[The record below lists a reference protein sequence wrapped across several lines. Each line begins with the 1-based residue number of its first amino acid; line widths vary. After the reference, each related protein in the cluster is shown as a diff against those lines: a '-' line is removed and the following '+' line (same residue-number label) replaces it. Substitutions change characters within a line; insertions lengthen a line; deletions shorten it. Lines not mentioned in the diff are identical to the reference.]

1 MSRPVLAQ
9 INLAAL
15 HANMRVVRNRASEAQ
30 VLAVVKANA
39 YGHGLARVL
48 PALTEADG
56 LALLELDA
64 AIALREQHYAR
75 RILLLEGFFSA
86 DELPE
91 IAARR
96 LAVVVHHA
104 EQVRMLETAKPA
116 RPLEVFVKINT
127 GMNRLGF
134 RPDAVAGIVERLS
147 RAAAV
152 AALRMMTHLA
162 RAEEEEGLREQ
173 LEVFESACK
182 GLPYPRSLAN
192 SAGVVRYDE
201 VGGEYVRPGIMLY
214 GSSPFPY
221 DTAEMLGLTPV
232 MTLRSELI
240 AIQSVKPN
248 DSVGYGG
255 AYTAARAHRVGVV
268 ACGYADGYP
277 RHAPNG
283 TPVLVCGKK
292 VRTAGR
298 VSMDM
303 LTVDLTDVPEATI
316 GSPVVLWG
324 EGLSVDDVAAAAS
337 TVGYQLLCAVTP
349 RVRSVTTHVG
359 KVDIE
364 L

>member
-1 MSRPVLAQ
+1 MTRPILAQ

-15 HANMRVVRNRASEAQ
+15 RANLSVAQQRAQQAQ

-39 YGHGLARVL
+39 YGHGLLRVL
-48 PALTEADG
+48 PALADADG
-56 LALLELDA
+56 LALLELEA
-64 AIALREQHYAR
+64 ALMLRERHYAR
-75 RILLLEGFFSA
+75 RVLLLEGFFSA
-86 DELPE
+86 DELAE

-96 LAVVVHHA
+96 LAIVVHHT
-104 EQVRMLETAKPA
+104 EQVRMLETATLA
-116 RPLEVFVKINT
+116 RPLEVFIKVNT

-134 RPDAVAGIVERLS
+134 KPEQAHDIAERLS
-147 RAAAV
+147 HAASV
-152 AALRMMTHLA
+152 AALRLMTHLA
-162 RAEEEEGLREQ
+162 RADEDEGLHDQ
-173 LEVFESACK
+173 LQIFESACK
-182 GLPYPRSLAN
+182 GLPYPRSIAN
-192 SAGVVRYDE
+192 SAGLMRYGE

-214 GSSPFPY
+214 GSTPFPY
-221 DTAEMLGLTPV
+221 DTAQTLGLTPV

-240 AIQSVKPN
+240 AIQDLKAN

-255 AYTAARAHRVGVV
+255 GYTAARAHRIGVV
-268 ACGYADGYP
+268 ACGYGDGYP

-283 TPVLVCGKK
+283 TPVLVGGKK

-298 VSMDM
+298 VSMDLM
-303 LTVDLTDVPEATI
+303 TVDLTDVPEAAI

-337 TVGYQLLCAVTP
+337 TVGYQLLCAVAP
-349 RVRSVTTHVG
+349 RVPFVTTHIG

>member
-1 MSRPVLAQ
+1 MTRPILAQ

-15 HANMRVVRNRASEAQ
+15 RANLGIARQRAAGAQ

-48 PALTEADG
+48 PALAEADG
-56 LALLELDA
+56 LALLELEA
-64 AIALREQHYAR
+64 AVALRELHYAR
-75 RILLLEGFFSA
+75 RIVLLEGFFA
-86 DELPE
+86 PDELME

-96 LAVVVHHA
+96 LAVVVHHIDH
-104 EQVRMLETAKPA
+104 VRMLETATLS
-116 RPLEVFVKINT
+116 RPLEVFIKVNS

-134 RPDAVAGIVERLS
+134 RPEDVQAVAERLS
-147 RAAAV
+147 KAASV
-152 AALRMMTHLA
+152 AALRLMTHLA
-162 RAEEEEGLREQ
+162 RAEEDDGLQ
-173 LEVFESACK
+173 DQMQIFEDACK
-182 GLPYPRSLAN
+182 GLPYPRSVAN
-192 SAGVVRYDE
+192 SAGVLRFDE

-221 DTAEMLGLTPV
+221 DTAETLGLTPV

-240 AIQSVKPN
+240 AIQELKAN
-248 DSVGYGG
+248 ASVGYGG
-255 AYTAARAHRVGVV
+255 GYTAARAHRIGVV

-303 LTVDLTDVPEATI
+303 MTIDLTDVPEAVM
-316 GSPVVLWG
+316 GSPVTLWG

-337 TVGYQLLCAVTP
+337 TVGYELLCAVAP
-349 RVRSVTTHVG
+349 RVPCVSTRIG